1 MEVIDAVWF
10 VLSVCFFLALC
21 VHNFAAK
28 ADRFSQSQIYNLF
41 QDLIRYGKTKT
52 NLQRPAFLHAFD
64 VPKRWFIHFYTV
76 SVIWNGLL
84 MVFLLQAVLLG
95 QHFPEWLTGLMR
107 TFSGGYMQLRNGDQ
121 LSVLL
126 VQMLL
131 WLHSFRRLLEC
142 MFISVFSD
150 GVIHVVQYFFGLSY
164 YILLGLTVLCTS
176 FPIEYKGFSIEELF
190 SQIQWNHLV
199 GIMIFIWASIHQH
212 MCHVILAN
220 LRKGDS
226 GKVVNLGHS
235 IPRGDWFELVSCP
248 HYFAELLIYI
258 SFSVTFS
265 GCKLTWWLV
274 VLYVLFNQAL
284 AAFLCHEFY
293 FKKFKSYPKKR
304 KAFIPFVL

>member
-107 TFSGGYMQLRNGDQ
+107 TFSGGYMQLRN
-121 LSVLL
+121 
-126 VQMLL
+126 
-131 WLHSFRRLLEC
+131 
-142 MFISVFSD
+142 
-150 GVIHVVQYFFGLSY
+150 
-164 YILLGLTVLCTS
+164 
-176 FPIEYKGFSIEELF
+176 GFSIEELF